1 MALRMLAPIIGFIC
15 QITSL
20 KYISVGIFTVIYSM
34 NPFIT
39 TILASIILGTKISR
53 IEIMAMVISFIG
65 VIVVVTSKTNEEPQS
80 STSGATTLYATL
92 TGLALAFGPTL
103 AFSANGLLAY
113 SLRPL
118 HFTV

>member
-1 MALRMLAPIIGFIC
+1 MSLR
-15 QITSL
+15 
-20 KYISVGIFTVIYSM
+20 YISVAIFTVIFST

-39 TILASIILGTKISR
+39 TIFASIVHGTKISR
-53 IEIMAMVISFIG
+53 IEIIGMIISFFG
-65 VIVVVTSKTNEEPQS
+65 VILVVTSKASEYSQISASEP
-80 STSGATTLYATL
+80 TTTLYATMIGL
-92 TGLALAFGPTL
+92 GLAIPPTL

>member
-1 MALRMLAPIIGFIC
+1 M
-15 QITSL
+15 TSL
-20 KYISVGIFTVIYSM
+20 KYISVATFTVIFST

-39 TILASIILGTKISR
+39 TIFASIVHGTKISR
-53 IEIMAMVISFIG
+53 IEIVGMIISFVG
-65 VIVVVTSKTNEEPQS
+65 VIVVVSSKTNGDPQS
-80 STSGATTLYATL
+80 SASGTTATLYATM
-92 TGLALAFGPTL
+92 TGLGLAIAPTL